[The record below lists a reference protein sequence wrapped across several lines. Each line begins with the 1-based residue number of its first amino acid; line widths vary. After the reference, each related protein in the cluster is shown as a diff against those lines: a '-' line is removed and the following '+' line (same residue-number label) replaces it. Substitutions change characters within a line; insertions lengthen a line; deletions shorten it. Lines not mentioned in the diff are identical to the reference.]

1 MSHIFSIEGNI
12 GSGKST
18 LVKLLKEKC
27 VNNKNLIF
35 LDEPV
40 DEWTKLT
47 DEHGKNMIEKFYD
60 NQAKY
65 AFSFQTMAYITRLSK
80 LRKALKSNPHSV
92 IITER
97 SLYTDKYVFAKML
110 FEDDKIEMVNYKLY
124 MAWFDEFIQD
134 IPETTFI
141 YIKTNPEVCFNR
153 IQIRARQGEENIEL
167 TYLEKCDQYHNDFI
181 HEMKSKITS
190 DSNFNVHTI
199 NGNPDISTN
208 LELLNTMEILSKAGL
223 MQTRCLSNMLSC
235 CGGEHV

>member
-27 VNNKNLIF
+27 VNNKNLLF

-97 SLYTDKYVFAKML
+97 SLYTDKYVIAKML
-110 FEDDKIEMVNYKLY
+110 FEDDKIDMVNYK
-124 MAWFDEFIQD
+124 
-134 IPETTFI
+134 
-141 YIKTNPEVCFNR
+141 
-153 IQIRARQGEENIEL
+153 
-167 TYLEKCDQYHNDFI
+167 
-181 HEMKSKITS
+181 
-190 DSNFNVHTI
+190 
-199 NGNPDISTN
+199 
-208 LELLNTMEILSKAGL
+208 
-223 MQTRCLSNMLSC
+223 
-235 CGGEHV
+235 